1 MKTLLLNGSPHPSG
15 DTAALVAHLFSRFPE
30 THRIH
35 QIDAYTA
42 RIAPCCDCRYC
53 WKADGCCIRD
63 PMNRLID
70 ELDSFD
76 NILIAS
82 PVYFSTLTPPLL
94 SVASRLQLIYTSR
107 RFRGKKLITRRK
119 KGGVILTGGGEGSL
133 SPAWETARSMLRVM
147 GAKEIFPLV
156 SSHHTD
162 SFPAREDTE
171 ALKQAE
177 KLAEFFLD

>member
-30 THRIH
+30 THGIH

-42 RIAPCCDCRYC
+42 GIAPCCDCRYC
-53 WKADGCCIRD
+53 WRADGCCIRD
-63 PMNRLID
+63 SMNGLID

-94 SVASRLQLIYTSR
+94 SVASRLQLI
-107 RFRGKKLITRRK
+107 
-119 KGGVILTGGGEGSL
+119 
-133 SPAWETARSMLRVM
+133 
-147 GAKEIFPLV
+147 
-156 SSHHTD
+156 
-162 SFPAREDTE
+162 
-171 ALKQAE
+171 
-177 KLAEFFLD
+177 